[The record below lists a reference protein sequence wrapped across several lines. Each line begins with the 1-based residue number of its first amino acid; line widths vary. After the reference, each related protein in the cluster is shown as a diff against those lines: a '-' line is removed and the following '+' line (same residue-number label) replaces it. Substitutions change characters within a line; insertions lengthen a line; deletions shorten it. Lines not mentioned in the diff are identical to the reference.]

1 MPAVSRVS
9 GPLGEAPHWK
19 KSGHIRART
28 DDQADIVRT
37 LGRQPCAS
45 EQTGNRIV
53 EDWQAQDLLAS
64 GSECLAELGSYGR
77 SLDVINL
84 NPFRPREQPRL
95 ALGRYLGWIGETV
108 AHFEPR
114 GSADLRDEVRLAG
127 KELTGA
133 HLLGCLR
140 PLHHLVS
147 RDHGPL
153 HLNCSCL
160 EPDPSGSDM
169 CPAHIQSDRVTCQG
183 TRWAVEIRW

>member
-64 GSECLAELGSYGR
+64 GSECLAELCSYGR
-77 SLDVINL
+77 SLDVSNL
-84 NPFRPREQPRL
+84 NSFRPREQPRL
-95 ALGRYLGWIGETV
+95 ALGRYLSWIGETV
-108 AHFEPR
+108 PHFEPR
-114 GSADLRDEVRLAG
+114 GSADLRDEVRLSG

-133 HLLGCLR
+133 HLLGCLC
-140 PLHHLVS
+140 PLHHCII
-147 RDHGPL
+147 RDWSPV
-153 HLNCSCL
+153 HLSHFCL
-160 EPDPSGSDM
+160 ESDLSGSDIGT
-169 CPAHIQSDRVTCQG
+169 AYIQGDRVTCQG
-183 TRWAVEIRW
+183 